1 MSVCIYTPMSKQE
14 CYEKLLQCVQKN
26 RKRSDIDTIGTYDDD
41 YIEGSVSEGR
51 FSIKK
56 KRDGRI
62 INESHILLSILEP
75 KLNGEFQQ
83 AGTGTKIVGNFSSPL
98 WPFIAIAGIIF
109 AYGVMLITG
118 LNMLMPDE
126 QGLVIGHVLTIAI
139 GIGLC
144 YLYSYFFRKK
154 KEEYIVRFLTTLFM
168 PEGYKDKTDTYHF
181 NWE

>member
-1 MSVCIYTPMSKQE
+1 M
-14 CYEKLLQCVQKN
+14 
-26 RKRSDIDTIGTYDDD
+26 
-41 YIEGSVSEGR
+41 
-51 FSIKK
+51 
-56 KRDGRI
+56 
-62 INESHILLSILEP
+62 
-75 KLNGEFQQ
+75 
-83 AGTGTKIVGNFSSPL
+83 
-98 WPFIAIAGIIF
+98 
-109 AYGVMLITG
+109 MLITG